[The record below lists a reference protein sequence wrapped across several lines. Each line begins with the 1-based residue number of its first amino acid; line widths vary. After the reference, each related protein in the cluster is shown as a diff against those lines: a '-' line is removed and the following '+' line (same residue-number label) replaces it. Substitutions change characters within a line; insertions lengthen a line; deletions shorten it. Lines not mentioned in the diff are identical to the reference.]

1 MEEINLIIA
10 AMDSEV
16 DAILETVKDYEETT
30 LYKYKAYKFN
40 RNGEDYYLVTG
51 EIGKVATAIKI
62 TALSLNYK
70 IKRVFNLGTS
80 GSVSKDVTIDT
91 VIIAT
96 KVGYHDVDVQAF
108 NYKLGQIPGGDP
120 ELYEC
125 DNEWVEKHLSKVTYP
140 YLRGVVRSGDQFI
153 TKENY
158 PSTNLPKFDDVLT
171 CEMESGAVGQTC
183 YTLKIPFVVIRS
195 ISDSVLVDDNKT
207 THDEHVASS
216 MKASALV
223 LLQMI

>member
-16 DAILETVKDYEETT
+16 EAIIEAVKPIETT
-30 LYKYKAYKFN
+30 SLYEYESYKFK
-40 RNGEDYYLVTG
+40 RNGEDYYLIRG
-51 EIGKVATAIKI
+51 GIGKVSTAIKI
-62 TALSLNYK
+62 TAIASRYK
-70 IKRVFNLGTS
+70 IKRIFNLGTS
-80 GSVSKDVTIDT
+80 GSVNRDVDINE

-96 KVGYHDVDVQAF
+96 KVGYHDVDVREF
-108 NYKLGQIPGGDP
+108 NYELGQIPGGDP
-120 ELYEC
+120 ALYEC
-125 DNEWVEKHLSKVTYP
+125 DNEWIDSHLQNVTYP

-153 TKENY
+153 NKENY
-158 PSTNLPKFDDVLT
+158 KTSNLPQFEDCLT

-195 ISDSVLVDDNKT
+195 ISDSVFENDNKSI
-207 THDEHVASS
+207 HDNNVASS
-216 MKASALV
+216 MKASAEV